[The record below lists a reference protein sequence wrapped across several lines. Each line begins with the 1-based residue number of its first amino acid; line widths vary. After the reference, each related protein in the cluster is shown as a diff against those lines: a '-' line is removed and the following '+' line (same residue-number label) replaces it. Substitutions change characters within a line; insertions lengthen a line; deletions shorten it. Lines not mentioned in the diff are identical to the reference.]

1 MKLKASYGIL
11 GNNNIGNYPYQST
24 YALGK
29 AMNYVF
35 GGVYTQGA
43 AVTTYVDP
51 TLKWE
56 KTRTT
61 DVGIET
67 AFWNNKLTFNAA
79 YFYRKTTDI
88 LYKPSASYSS
98 IFGLG
103 LSQVNTGSLE
113 NKGWEFEIGHQNKIG
128 EFSYHVNGNF
138 SIIKNKVISL
148 GVGDVEQK
156 SGMIGNGSDLFL
168 GYPMNMFYGYKT
180 DGVFLTDDEV
190 KNGTIRARLLL
201 TPKPVIYAMWTS
213 PVTERWT
220 NPIKLI

>member
-1 MKLKASYGIL
+1 M
-11 GNNNIGNYPYQST
+11 Q
-24 YALGK
+24 
-29 AMNYVF
+29 
-35 GGVYTQGA
+35 
-43 AVTTYVDP
+43 VTP
-51 TLKWE
+51 
-56 KTRTT
+56 
-61 DVGIET
+61 
-67 AFWNNKLTFNAA
+67 
-79 YFYRKTTDI
+79 
-88 LYKPSASYSS
+88 S

-190 KNGTIRARLLL
+190 KEWHDQSKIAPNSKAGDLRYVDISGDGKVDESDKTYLGSKIPQYTFGLGLGAEY
-201 TPKPVIYAMWTS
+201 KGFVSIYCFREW
-213 PVTERWT
+213 PR
-220 NPIKLI
+220 